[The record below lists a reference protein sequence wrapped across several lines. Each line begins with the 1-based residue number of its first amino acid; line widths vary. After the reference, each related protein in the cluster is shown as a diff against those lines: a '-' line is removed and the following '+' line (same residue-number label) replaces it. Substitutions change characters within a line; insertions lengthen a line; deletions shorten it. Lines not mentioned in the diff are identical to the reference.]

1 MIGLSLLGFRRAW
14 GKIIGSPSG
23 SAGLLSKKPRIE
35 QSVRDLDHYF
45 GFTDIQG

>member
-23 SAGLLSKKPRIE
+23 SAGLLSKKSWIE
-35 QSVRDLDHYF
+35 QSVRDLDHF
-45 GFTDIQG
+45 FDFVDVQG